1 MDTAPAAILIVVVLL
16 LFLGTGL
23 WVFASMILTAV
34 VSLYFVNDFD
44 ATRIGFIMH
53 PVIQRSVTT
62 YEVAA
67 LPMFIWMAEILFKS
81 RLSEQIFRGLAP
93 WLDWLPGRLFHVN
106 VIGCGIFGSVSGS
119 STATCATIAR
129 IALPE
134 LKRRGYNERM
144 SIGSLAGAGTLGILI
159 PPSISMVIYAI
170 TANVSLIQLFLAG
183 FLPAVL
189 VMALFSGYIA
199 LRTTRNPE
207 WCPPSGVKL
216 SLSEKLHE
224 SRQLIPTL
232 LLIAFIFVA
241 LVWGLVTPNECA
253 AWGVVGSL
261 AVTYWS
267 GGLSWQSF
275 WRSAVGAARIT
286 CMILIIVASASLLS
300 AAMAYSLI
308 PAKMATFVGTL
319 GLAPIVLILALTLV
333 YVVLGTALDGVSLIV
348 LTAPVVIPL
357 VTQAGY
363 DLVWFGI
370 YMVMVIEMA
379 EISPP
384 VGFNLFVLQNMTG
397 HSNAFVSLAAL
408 PFFILLVFAVF
419 VISLFPDVVMV
430 LPRIAFPLS

>member
-1 MDTAPAAILIVVVLL
+1 MDPVIAAMLIVIVLL
-16 LFLGTGL
+16 MFLGSGL
-23 WVFASMILTAV
+23 WVFASMFLTAA
-34 VSLYFVNDFD
+34 VSLYFVNGFD
-44 ATRIGFIMH
+44 IARIGVVMQ

-67 LPMFIWMAEILFKS
+67 LPMFLWMAEILFKS

-106 VIGCGIFGSVSGS
+106 VLGCGIFGSVSGS
-119 STATCATIAR
+119 SSATCATIAR

-134 LKRRGYNERM
+134 LKRRGYDERM
-144 SIGSLAGAGTLGILI
+144 AIGSLAGAGTLGILI

-170 TANVSLIQLFLAG
+170 AANVSLIQLFLAG
-183 FLPAVL
+183 FLPGLL
-189 VMALFSGYIA
+189 VMALFSLYIA
-199 LRTTRNPE
+199 VRAMRNPE
-207 WCPPSGVKL
+207 WCPPSGIKL
-216 SLSEKLHE
+216 SLAEKLRE

-232 LLIAFIFVA
+232 LLITFIFVS
-241 LVWGLVTPNECA
+241 LLWGLVTPNECA

-267 GGLSWQSF
+267 GGLTWQSF
-275 WRSAVGAARIT
+275 WQSAVGAARIT

-300 AAMAYSLI
+300 AAMAYSSI
-308 PAKMATFVGTL
+308 PAKMASFVGTL
-319 GLAPIVLILALTLV
+319 GLSPLVLILALTVV
-333 YVVLGTALDGVSLIV
+333 YIILGTALDGISLIV
-348 LTAPVVIPL
+348 LTTPMVIPL

-408 PFFILLVFAVF
+408 PFFVLLVLAV
-419 VISLFPDVVMV
+419 VIISLFPSVVMV
-430 LPRIAFPLS
+430 LPRIAFPV

>member
-1 MDTAPAAILIVVVLL
+1 
-16 LFLGTGL
+16 
-23 WVFASMILTAV
+23 
-34 VSLYFVNDFD
+34 
-44 ATRIGFIMH
+44 
-53 PVIQRSVTT
+53 
-62 YEVAA
+62 
-67 LPMFIWMAEILFKS
+67 
-81 RLSEQIFRGLAP
+81 
-93 WLDWLPGRLFHVN
+93 
-106 VIGCGIFGSVSGS
+106 
-119 STATCATIAR
+119 
-129 IALPE
+129 
-134 LKRRGYNERM
+134 
-144 SIGSLAGAGTLGILI
+144 
-159 PPSISMVIYAI
+159 
-170 TANVSLIQLFLAG
+170 
-183 FLPAVL
+183 
-189 VMALFSGYIA
+189 
-199 LRTTRNPE
+199 
-207 WCPPSGVKL
+207 
-216 SLSEKLHE
+216 
-224 SRQLIPTL
+224 
-232 LLIAFIFVA
+232 
-241 LVWGLVTPNECA
+241 
-253 AWGVVGSL
+253 
-261 AVTYWS
+261 
-267 GGLSWQSF
+267 
-275 WRSAVGAARIT
+275 
-286 CMILIIVASASLLS
+286 MILIIVASASLLS